1 MPVEMGAV
9 ERKID
14 RLKVPPNMFSSYQ
27 RKADIGLHGQP
38 H

>member
-1 MPVEMGAV
+1 MPVKMGAV

-14 RLKVPPNMFSSYQ
+14 RLKVPPNMLSSYR
-27 RKADIGLHGQP
+27 RKADIDLQGQP